1 MNRLYLYCLPKSILK
16 SHLIKSYKFDVLWG
30 KSIKQ
35 KWSLK
40 SVKIMC
46 SYGNKTPTSA
56 QVVMEFILK
65 INEAVI
71 TILEKEIVKDI

>member
-1 MNRLYLYCLPKSILK
+1 M
-16 SHLIKSYKFDVLWG
+16 IKSYKFDVLWG

-35 KWSLK
+35 KRSLK
-40 SVKIMC
+40 GVKIMG
-46 SYGNKTPTSA
+46 SYGNKTPASA

-71 TILEKEIVKDI
+71 TVLQREIVKDI